1 MIIRYSIDNQ
11 SVLHLSE
18 GKKLCKKNKVEPT
31 AYQLKHYKD
40 GEYHKDYDRRETV
53 HSMATFLRDP
63 SGDVPWDEDE
73 QGVDVV
79 HINDVNVSGNYI
91 SGVRMLN
98 EIVNFSVSFGDGN
111 V

>member
-1 MIIRYSIDNQ
+1 M
-11 SVLHLSE
+11 
-18 GKKLCKKNKVEPT
+18 EPT

>member
-1 MIIRYSIDNQ
+1 M
-11 SVLHLSE
+11 
-18 GKKLCKKNKVEPT
+18 EPSS
-31 AYQLKHYKD
+31 YQLKHYKD

-91 SGVRMLN
+91 IPIFQ
-98 EIVNFSVSFGDGN
+98 IVSAIIMEDIFLLYLFFTYYILYISSNPKALIKIS
-111 V
+111 